1 MENSL
6 YQLIKKRSHGIS
18 AGIVSFCTA
27 HPLVLEACMEQALQ
41 FDGDLLIEATA
52 NQVNQF
58 GGYTGMR
65 PADFRDLVF
74 SIADTVD
81 FPKNRILLGGDH
93 LGPTVWKGLPESDA
107 MANAIE
113 LVRSFISA
121 GYQKIHL
128 DTSMRLADDPLDTP
142 LSDETI
148 ACRGALL
155 FQACETAFED
165 LRKQHPDICP
175 PAYVIGSEV
184 PIPGGTQGTAEDLLT
199 ITHPEALLHTVEA
212 YQHAFTQLGYSHHFN
227 RIIGIVVQPGVE
239 FGDDTIHRYDRNA
252 ARSLTNTAAK
262 LPGIVLEGHSTD
274 YQPASLLREMVED
287 GIAILKV
294 GPALTFSLREGLFA
308 LSYIE
313 RELVPEFQQAHLI
326 ETLDQLMKND
336 PSNWANH
343 YFGTEQQLQI
353 KRRYSYSDRCRY
365 YFSHPRFQHATENL
379 FQNLDRVSI
388 PMGLLHQYLPAQYY
402 KVRDGRLPL
411 NPRALAKDCVAE
423 LISDYQ
429 YAVYP
434 QTHCR

>member
-148 ACRGALL
+148 ARRGALL

-165 LRKQHPDICP
+165 LRKQHHDICP
-175 PAYVIGSEV
+175 PAYVIGSDV

-199 ITHPEALLHTVEA
+199 ITHPEALLHTV
-212 YQHAFTQLGYSHHFN
+212 
-227 RIIGIVVQPGVE
+227 
-239 FGDDTIHRYDRNA
+239 
-252 ARSLTNTAAK
+252 
-262 LPGIVLEGHSTD
+262 
-274 YQPASLLREMVED
+274 
-287 GIAILKV
+287 
-294 GPALTFSLREGLFA
+294 
-308 LSYIE
+308 
-313 RELVPEFQQAHLI
+313 
-326 ETLDQLMKND
+326 
-336 PSNWANH
+336 
-343 YFGTEQQLQI
+343 
-353 KRRYSYSDRCRY
+353 
-365 YFSHPRFQHATENL
+365 
-379 FQNLDRVSI
+379 
-388 PMGLLHQYLPAQYY
+388 
-402 KVRDGRLPL
+402 
-411 NPRALAKDCVAE
+411 
-423 LISDYQ
+423 
-429 YAVYP
+429 
-434 QTHCR
+434 